1 MRVYIYILYILYI
14 SVYRYTYLEL
24 YIYICVC
31 VWVELFTHPNVNDD
45 HRHHCESFGNSWLL
59 ADVDLRKD
67 LQNRLRGRG
76 GVAKD
81 VCAFTPRNSSCNLK
95 NGPEDDFTT

>member
-1 MRVYIYILYILYI
+1 M
-14 SVYRYTYLEL
+14 
-24 YIYICVC
+24 
-31 VWVELFTHPNVNDD
+31 NDD
-45 HRHHCESFGNSWLL
+45 QRYYCENFCYSGSL

-81 VCAFTPRNSSCNLK
+81 VLRAYTPKFKL
-95 NGPEDDFTT
+95 